1 MKNPTKYYLVW
12 AIIWTVIA
20 LAAFLSLFALNANL
34 PTKFF
39 GTVIVIMCVAG
50 QWLRWKKSRG
60 SGKK

>member
-20 LAAFLSLFALNANL
+20 LAACFVMFAANANG

-39 GTVIVIMCVAG
+39 GTVLAVMCVAG
-50 QWLRWKKSRG
+50 QWLRWKKSR
-60 SGKK
+60 KK